1 MKINF
6 FQKECQ
12 EIEPL
17 VTAGAG
23 KMRGIQYN
31 VSNILY
37 HRKCKDNE
45 MES

>member
-6 FQKECQ
+6 FQKECW

-17 VTAGAG
+17 VTAGAE
-23 KMRGIQYN
+23 KMRGIQYS
-31 VSNILY
+31 VSNILC
-37 HRKCKDNE
+37 HRKCKDNK